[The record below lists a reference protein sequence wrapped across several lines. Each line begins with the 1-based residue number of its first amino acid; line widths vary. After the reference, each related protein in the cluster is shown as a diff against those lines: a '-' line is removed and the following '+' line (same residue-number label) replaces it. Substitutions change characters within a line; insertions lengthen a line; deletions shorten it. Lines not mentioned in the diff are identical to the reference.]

1 MWPMIWKES
10 ASYDDDASHQYKK
23 SHGEDIMIFHMPA
36 CSGCGNCSM
45 ACSFHNEGEFAP
57 AKAAIR
63 SVERDDGQG
72 YLISFSEESD
82 EERLA
87 CTGCKEC
94 VKLCVPGE
102 DLEGIIVEYIGKRKN
117 AKQPE

>member
-1 MWPMIWKES
+1 
-10 ASYDDDASHQYKK
+10 
-23 SHGEDIMIFHMPA
+23 MIFHMPA

-45 ACSFHNEGEFAP
+45 ACSFHNEGEFVP

-72 YLISFSEESD
+72 YLISFSQESD

-87 CTGCKEC
+87 CNGCKEC

-102 DLEGIIVEYIGKRKN
+102 DLENIIMEYMEKRNN
-117 AKQPE
+117 AGQPG

>member
-1 MWPMIWKES
+1 
-10 ASYDDDASHQYKK
+10 
-23 SHGEDIMIFHMPA
+23 MIFHMPA

-63 SVERDDGQG
+63 SLEKDDGQG

-82 EERLA
+82 EERVA
-87 CTGCKEC
+87 CNGCKEC

-102 DLEGIIVEYIGKRKN
+102 DLENIIMEYVLRPEMKFRQCLEN
-117 AKQPE
+117 AIAKKYHKEKLA